1 MKQLVDLDQ
10 YFDQIYCIN
19 LKSRPDRLL
28 AFKKNFGALGTSKI
42 NFIEAIDGK
51 TIDIGNWKH
60 SRGALGCR
68 LSHIAIYSDA
78 IKNKYSKIL
87 ILEDDVVIDKGIRK
101 ALFKLQQ
108 NLQNNWD
115 LIYFGGTHFIKPEK
129 INRDMVKI
137 KCTLATHAIA
147 INCSCLSQIITELEH
162 NDHCIDV
169 VLADLHPKL
178 KVYGP
183 AKPMAHQKDGYSNVE
198 ETDVNYNV
206 SFSKKIIFKIKLL
219 VKSIFRR
226 DE

>member
-1 MKQLVDLDQ
+1 MKQLIDLDQ

-28 AFKKNFGALGTSKI
+28 AFKKNFDALGTSKI
-42 NFIEAIDGK
+42 NFIEAVDGK
-51 TIDIGNWKH
+51 TIDIGNWKYN
-60 SRGALGCR
+60 RGALGCR
-68 LSHIAIYSDA
+68 LSHIAAYNDA
-78 IKNKYSKIL
+78 IKNKYAKIL
-87 ILEDDVVIDKGIRK
+87 VLEDDVVFSKTFRK

-115 LIYFGGTHFIKPEK
+115 LLYFGGNHVLKPEK

-137 KCTLATHAIA
+137 KCTLAAHAIA
-147 INCSCLSQIITELEH
+147 INCECLPQIITELEH

-178 KVYGP
+178 KVYSP
-183 AKPMAHQKDGYSNVE
+183 LKPVAYQQKGYSDIE
-198 ETDVNYNV
+198 ETEVNYNV
-206 SFSKKIIFKIKLL
+206 SFSKKIIFKFKSL